1 MKFNKKARQLLNAS
15 TIGFSFVTAI
25 VIGTFMGYFL
35 DKYFD
40 TKPYLTLIFMIL
52 GVAAGFKN
60 MIYFL
65 KKSGIFDKEDK

>member
-1 MKFNKKARQLLNAS
+1 LKFNKKARQLLNAS

>member
-1 MKFNKKARQLLNAS
+1 LKFNKKARQLLNAS
-15 TIGFSFVTAI
+15 TIGISFVTAI

>member
-15 TIGFSFVTAI
+15 ATGMSFVTAI

-35 DKYFD
+35 DKYFG

>member
-1 MKFNKKARQLLNAS
+1 LKFNKKARQLLNVS

-25 VIGTFMGYFL
+25 VIGTFLGYFL

>member
-15 TIGFSFVTAI
+15 AIGMSFVTAI